1 MYCMINAGAICGI
14 DSYMTHV
21 EVDASTG
28 MPSFEMVGLLNSEVR
43 EARERVKV
51 ALKNSNFDIP
61 PMKITISLSP
71 ADIRKEGA
79 AFDLPIAIGVLA
91 ALGHISEKCLKDT
104 LLIGELG
111 LDGEVRAAKGILPI
125 VMEAKKNGCKK
136 CIVPVENAREGAV
149 IEGIE
154 IIGVK
159 SLLETFTYL
168 NKGEEERK
176 KMLPPTQVNTEQ
188 IFAEGNRTESLDF
201 ADINGQESVK
211 RAVEIAAAGFHHVLL
226 IGAPGSGKTMI
237 AKRIPTIL
245 PPLSLDE
252 SLEVSTI
259 YSVSGKLNPH
269 ETLIVKRPFLNPHHT
284 ISEQALAGGGRIPHP
299 GVISLAHRGV
309 LFLDELPEFK
319 RATLD
324 IMRQPLEDRKVHIAR
339 TYGTFTYPADF
350 MLVAALNPCP
360 CGYYPD
366 REKCR
371 CSEQEVK
378 RYLSRVSGP
387 ILDRIDISIETPR
400 IAIEQLAGDK
410 ENETSAQIRIRV
422 MEARER
428 QKHRF
433 ADSNYRFNSEVKA
446 GDMKKYCGLGM
457 EEQKYMEEIFCAMN
471 MSARAYHR
479 IIKIART
486 IADLEGKDA
495 IGKKHL
501 SEAVCYRMATEKYW
515 K

>member
-1 MYCMINAGAICGI
+1 MYCMINAGAIHGI
-14 DSYMTHV
+14 DSYITHV
-21 EVDASTG
+21 EVDASNG
-28 MPSFEMVGLLNSEVR
+28 MPGFEMVGLLNSEVR

-51 ALKNSNFDIP
+51 ALKNSHFDIP

-71 ADIRKEGA
+71 ADIRKEGS
-79 AFDLPIAIGVLA
+79 AFDLPIAIGVLV
-91 ALGHISEKCLKDT
+91 ALGHIPEENVKDI
-104 LLIGELG
+104 LIIGELG
-111 LDGEVRAAKGILPI
+111 LDGEVRPAKGVLPI
-125 VMEAKKNGCKK
+125 VMEAKRHQCKK
-136 CIVPVENAREGAV
+136 CIVPLENVREGAV

-154 IIGVK
+154 LIGVS
-159 SLLETFTYL
+159 SLMETFTYL
-168 NKGEEERK
+168 NMSKQAQDR
-176 KMLPPTQVNTEQ
+176 MIPPTRVDAKELFQ
-188 IFAEGNRTESLDF
+188 EGYLEEILDF
-201 ADINGQESVK
+201 SDINGQDSVK
-211 RAVEIAAAGFHHVLL
+211 RAVEVAAAGFHHVLL
-226 IGAPGSGKTMI
+226 IGTPGSGKTMI

-259 YSVSGKLNPH
+259 YSVSGKLKPN
-269 ETLIVKRPFLNPHHT
+269 ETLIIKRPFLNPHHT
-284 ISEQALAGGGRIPHP
+284 ISEQALAGGGRVPHP

-324 IMRQPLEDRKVHIAR
+324 IMRQPLEDRQVHIAR

-366 REKCR
+366 RKRCR

-400 IAIEQLAGDK
+400 VDFEQLSAQST
-410 ENETSAQIRIRV
+410 NETSAEIRARV
-422 MEARER
+422 MDARER
-428 QKHRF
+428 QRIRF
-433 ADSNYRFNSEVKA
+433 ADSKYRFNSDITS
-446 GDMKKYCGLGM
+446 GDIKKYCALGM
-457 EEQKYMEEIFCAMN
+457 EEQKYIEEIFQTMN

-479 IIKIART
+479 MIKIART
-486 IADLEGKDA
+486 IADLEGKDD
-495 IGKKHL
+495 IEKKHL
-501 SEAVCYRMATEKYW
+501 SEAACYRMASEKYW